1 MLLMLPTV
9 SIGVMPGFP
18 AVVGLPWLDGRNGR
32 CKSRTVLCSSSTHGM
47 LGVDPMVNSADYR
60 GAYTLRTGIYRVT
73 VILFPRPYIATGY

>member
-18 AVVGLPWLDGRNGR
+18 VVGLPWLDGR

-60 GAYTLRTGIYRVT
+60 SAYTLRTGIYRVY
-73 VILFPRPYIATGY
+73 R